1 MASGSAG
8 SGSLRVRWL
17 PSARKAYS
25 RSIVYIAEQDR
36 RAADLVAERVEKAL
50 DMIALQPGMGT
61 PVSRLGR
68 RRFPMPAGGAAS
80 IMTVMGSKSN
90 KQAEAFAALTAQDR
104 ARLNKLAILAGLTGE
119 ELWPAV
125 YRYGFQ
131 DIEESVQASL
141 DADEDIAA
149 GRTIPH
155 EEVMAEARRIL
166 AAHAKPKRKPD

>member
-1 MASGSAG
+1 MASGNAG

-68 RRFPMPAGGAAS
+68 RRFPIPRTGHVIEYYVANDEVRVTRWARQ
-80 IMTVMGSKSN
+80 TRKS
-90 KQAEAFAALTAQDR
+90 
-104 ARLNKLAILAGLTGE
+104 
-119 ELWPAV
+119 
-125 YRYGFQ
+125 
-131 DIEESVQASL
+131 
-141 DADEDIAA
+141 
-149 GRTIPH
+149 
-155 EEVMAEARRIL
+155 
-166 AAHAKPKRKPD
+166 